1 MGAGKL
7 SPKIWT
13 CAADFRRVFETGF
26 ARKQCDAKL
35 MAFPELDV
43 HRDRVTQHVLWRAPT
58 VELHDL

>member
-7 SPKIWT
+7 SPKFGHVQPT
-13 CAADFRRVFETGF
+13 F
-26 ARKQCDAKL
+26 AESLKRLQVNKCDAKL

-58 VELHDL
+58 VELRDL